1 MAKTKITQ
9 GSFSR
14 DLEKLGQQ
22 AAALT
27 DANQRLAAAY
37 ITYAKQ
43 LTLVWKTAK
52 QLDKGSGKQTHKD
65 DVLKLGGIG
74 GTRLDST
81 TISKWRKIAFYAD
94 TLSEHSAR
102 LPSGRDPLFYVAGL
116 LDKKVSIKRA
126 IIRNEISPISR
137 VTDLK
142 SLAPPTA
149 SKKSKGGRKAKATE
163 TKKGGVSM
171 PKIQLGIV
179 ATKLPRDAQAYLDK
193 SGYLWLKIV
202 AENVG
207 DDVSPQLVAT
217 EYTKA

>member
-94 TLSEHSAR
+94 TLSEHSNR

-126 IIRNEISPISR
+126 ILSNEISPISK
-137 VTDLK
+137 VSDLK
-142 SLAPPTA
+142 SLAPTA
-149 SKKSKGGRKAKATE
+149 SKKSKGGRKPKATE
-163 TKKGGVSM
+163 TKKDGVPM

-193 SGYLWLKIV
+193 SGCLWLKIV

-207 DDVSPQLVAT
+207 DDVSTQLVAT